1 VLLLD
6 EPLANVDR
14 ESAEVIRAVIAALP
28 ARGTTVIMTTHD
40 PDGTGRLP
48 GEVIRFE
55 EGRLCRARDEGRD
68 GGDGKNGA
76 VCG

>member
-1 VLLLD
+1 MLLLD

-40 PDGTGRLP
+40 PDVPGRLN
-48 GEVIRFE
+48 GEAIRLE
-55 EGRLCRARDEGRD
+55 EGRLSAAPDVGTAA
-68 GGDGKNGA
+68 G
-76 VCG
+76 